1 MSSPS
6 DYWGDE
12 DLNSAVLNELA
23 VIEATQVASTSRP
36 AVRRS
41 PPRTMP
47 PNQDS
52 DDVFD
57 LTFDVD
63 VQDLRE
69 LDAAIENDYR
79 RKGAAPTAKS
89 PSSNTFGRSLS
100 GRQTTLFGDVI
111 SPRSSPKKPSSSRRG
126 AQQGSPEKSADRKVK
141 KWDHTAFAK
150 TGAKRK
156 RKARELDE
164 DAEEDAVE
172 FEQFPAPFVAGEL
185 VNRVSRK
192 RLLIP
197 SQCSRVS
204 HAHDPNSLTLMV
216 HVPYKFQTSEL
227 SVNYL
232 GISSS
237 TPLSASAH
245 ETAARPL
252 GGKALDLPPE

>member
-1 MSSPS
+1 MSSPNS
-6 DYWGDE
+6 YWGDE
-12 DLNSAVLNELA
+12 DLNSAVLSELA

-36 AVRRS
+36 VVRRS
-41 PPRTMP
+41 PPKTMP

-63 VQDLRE
+63 IQDLRE

-79 RKGAAPTAKS
+79 RKGAAPTAKP

-111 SPRSSPKKPSSSRRG
+111 SPKSSPPKKPSSSRRG

-150 TGAKRK
+150 TGVKRKTGK

-172 FEQFPAPFVAGEL
+172 FEQFPAPIVAGEL

-192 RLLIP
+192 CLLIP
-197 SQCSRVS
+197 SQFSRVS
-204 HAHDPNSLTLMV
+204 HAYDPNSLTLMV
-216 HVPYKFQTSEL
+216 HVPSH
-227 SVNYL
+227 
-232 GISSS
+232 IS
-237 TPLSASAH
+237 
-245 ETAARPL
+245 
-252 GGKALDLPPE
+252 DQ